1 MDRLIPQPLL
11 DVLVIPVEHS
21 LIGWM
26 LVGGVAEVSSDV
38 LHSSFSFSLPPSH
51 SLIPNECAKLLATT
65 SLTTYQLLAGW
76 QWDGRFSHCPGAP
89 FAGTLV
95 FNLAWWMTFNTAV
108 YLWFYRRARD
118 GWRVSLAWLN
128 MFT

>member
-1 MDRLIPQPLL
+1 
-11 DVLVIPVEHS
+11 
-21 LIGWM
+21 M
-26 LVGGVAEVSSDV
+26 LVGGVAEVSKDA
-38 LHSSFSFSLPPSH
+38 LHSSIPPSPSN
-51 SLIPNECAKLLATT
+51 SLIPNKCAKLLATT
-65 SLTTYQLLAGW
+65 SLTTYQLLDGW
-76 QWDGRFSHCPGAP
+76 RWDGTFGHCPGAP